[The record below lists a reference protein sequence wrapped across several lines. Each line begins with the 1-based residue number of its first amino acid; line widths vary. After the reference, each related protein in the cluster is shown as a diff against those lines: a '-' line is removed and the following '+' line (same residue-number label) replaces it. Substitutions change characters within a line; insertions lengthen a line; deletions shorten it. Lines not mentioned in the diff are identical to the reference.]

1 LYQLPLVGTPIEREE
16 EEASM
21 VLLLKKANRKSSIHG
36 VPTKGS

>member
-1 LYQLPLVGTPIEREE
+1 MQRE

-21 VLLLKKANRKSSIHG
+21 VLLLKEADTKRRRSIHG